1 MYAIAYTATTD
12 TDRKQEQS
20 STRYRYTTGTFPKEA
35 LQASEGQQLLVG
47 LLNIKGRSQFATDFK
62 DVVYTS
68 ELTTKG
74 LVDLINTR
82 PKLSPAAVD
91 SVEKFATAWA
101 IYLQSQG
108 LIITPYMEQINK
120 RLRTGTN
127 Y

>member
-20 STRYRYTTGTFPKEA
+20 STRYRYTTFPEEA
-35 LQASEGQQLLVG
+35 LQASESHQLLVG

-101 IYLQSQG
+101 IFLKSQG